1 MGFSDLIIRYR
12 TFTSQLGVSLMQ
24 LGATLSSTDNAN
36 GIQLAKFNSDDVL
49 PMNFAPPI
57 GPELVSPEEL
67 PAAWAY
73 KRFRDLE
80 EKESYRS
87 TLLAEL
93 TKAFEILSPQDAATA
108 TAGLQDLLGQMAEQG
123 AVVLADIV
131 ESDAFLELVARYD
144 EIMAQEGSGS
154 FIHRFV
160 DLRRTVGLLTDPE
173 VNNPMVH
180 PLMITLISY
189 AVGGPIRMVDARAK
203 DAEPLSVLAQDNML
217 HIDNTPFNDEYK
229 IIVTWRRGTAKGPAG
244 QNFTFLPGT
253 HQLARTCFVNEAG
266 EPWSSEN
273 ASIFTTT
280 ERIRRVFDAQMQLR
294 DQDRPVVI
302 EVSDSERPLSTVFA
316 AGSLVHHR
324 FRTASGNAR
333 SCIIMAFHRV
343 ADNPGRLVS
352 DVEDSPSASLS
363 ELLTSGVPDE
373 SYQQRF
379 ITTLCA
385 AAGQIAELLA
395 KWKSTPERPVP
406 LPLQER
412 QIDGRRF
419 EEWISASTEAPPV
432 QEIRNRE
439 QPIPYGEV
447 LSSEEFF
454 DLVWRLMRFDKHG
467 PLDLVLYHDNREE
480 PRKWARNLIREM
492 SADRL
497 RERLSGWSADLGHHR
512 PADCLRPLQVHALV
526 SEVLRTLPLDGNQT
540 PPVDWDN
547 DMLGMSPA
555 AAARSVRQ
563 LLEDIAEAVLRCEDM
578 PAYLSTSLFAFWIV
592 DSAYSLDGRRNL
604 VVQDCTRRL
613 LRHYVMLA
621 LTAMPE
627 APVA

>member
-1 MGFSDLIIRYR
+1 MVFSDLIIRYR

-160 DLRRTVGLLTDPE
+160 DLRRIVGLLTDPE

-189 AVGGPIRMVDARAK
+189 AVGGPIRMVDERAK

-229 IIVTWRRGTAKGPAG
+229 IIVTWRRGTAKGRPGRTSPSCLAPINSPA
-244 QNFTFLPGT
+244 P
-253 HQLARTCFVNEAG
+253 A
-266 EPWSSEN
+266 
-273 ASIFTTT
+273 
-280 ERIRRVFDAQMQLR
+280 
-294 DQDRPVVI
+294 
-302 EVSDSERPLSTVFA
+302 LSTRPGNRGPA
-316 AGSLVHHR
+316 KMRRSSPPPRGSGGYSTR
-324 FRTASGNAR
+324 RCSCGTKTAR
-333 SCIIMAFHRV
+333 S
-343 ADNPGRLVS
+343 
-352 DVEDSPSASLS
+352 
-363 ELLTSGVPDE
+363 
-373 SYQQRF
+373 
-379 ITTLCA
+379 
-385 AAGQIAELLA
+385 
-395 KWKSTPERPVP
+395 
-406 LPLQER
+406 
-412 QIDGRRF
+412 
-419 EEWISASTEAPPV
+419 
-432 QEIRNRE
+432 
-439 QPIPYGEV
+439 
-447 LSSEEFF
+447 SS
-454 DLVWRLMRFDKHG
+454 
-467 PLDLVLYHDNREE
+467 
-480 PRKWARNLIREM
+480 
-492 SADRL
+492 
-497 RERLSGWSADLGHHR
+497 
-512 PADCLRPLQVHALV
+512 
-526 SEVLRTLPLDGNQT
+526 
-540 PPVDWDN
+540 
-547 DMLGMSPA
+547 
-555 AAARSVRQ
+555 RSV
-563 LLEDIAEAVLRCEDM
+563 V
-578 PAYLSTSLFAFWIV
+578 PN
-592 DSAYSLDGRRNL
+592 GR
-604 VVQDCTRRL
+604 
-613 LRHYVMLA
+613 
-621 LTAMPE
+621 
-627 APVA
+627 